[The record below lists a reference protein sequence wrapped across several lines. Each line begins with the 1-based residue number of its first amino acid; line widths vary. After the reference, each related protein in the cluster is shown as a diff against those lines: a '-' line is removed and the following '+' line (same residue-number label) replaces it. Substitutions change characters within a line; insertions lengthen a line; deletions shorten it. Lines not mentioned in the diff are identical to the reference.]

1 MKWKFWVG
9 IVISGVFL
17 YLAFRKIE
25 FKETGQAFKDAN
37 YLYVVI
43 SSALGMVSLWIRA
56 CRWKYLLSP
65 LKRIGIGSLFSS
77 TMIGFM
83 ANNLLPA
90 RLGEFI
96 RAYSI
101 GSKENISK
109 SSALATI
116 VIERVFDGF
125 TVLSFLAIVLIFF
138 DFPGWVKKG
147 GYFAFGFFISVLIF
161 LIFLR
166 LHTKKVIRGVD
177 SWLKFLPANAKDKL
191 KDVLYS
197 FANGLEVLK
206 NSNHLIMVMIF
217 SVAGWLVMASAYQFA
232 IIAFD
237 FKLPL
242 YAPFV
247 VMVILALGV
256 MIPSSPGF
264 VGTYHYLC
272 IVSLA
277 LFAISK
283 DVALSFS
290 IVVHIS
296 GFIPVTLIGLYYL
309 WRESL
314 SLRDLAS
321 RKEFK

>member
-1 MKWKFWVG
+1 MRWKFWVG
-9 IVISGVFL
+9 ISISGVFL

-25 FKETGQAFKDAN
+25 FREVGQAFRDAN

-43 SSALGMVSLWIRA
+43 SGALAIVSLWVRA
-56 CRWKYLLSP
+56 YRWKYLLFP
-65 LKRIGIGSLFSS
+65 VKKIRMPSLFSS

-83 ANNLLPA
+83 ANNLLPV

-125 TVLSFLAIVLIFF
+125 TVLSILAIVLIFF

-147 GYFAFGFFISVLIF
+147 GYFAFGFFMCVLIF

-166 LHTKKVIRGVD
+166 LHTEKVIKGVD
-177 SWLKFLPANAKDKL
+177 SLLGFLPAGARGKL
-191 KDVLYS
+191 KDMLDS
-197 FANGLEVLK
+197 FADGLEVLK
-206 NSNHLIMVMIF
+206 NANHLIMIIIF
-217 SVAGWLVMASAYQFA
+217 SVAVWLVMASALKFA
-232 IIAFD
+232 MIAFD
-237 FKLPL
+237 LNLPI
-242 YAPFV
+242 YAAFV
-247 VMVILALGV
+247 LMVILALGV

-272 IVSLA
+272 IASLA

-290 IVVHIS
+290 IVAHIT
-296 GFIPVTLIGLYYL
+296 GFIPITLIGLYYL
-309 WRESL
+309 WKESL
-314 SLRDLAS
+314 SLRNLAS
-321 RKEFK
+321 GKQFE

>member
-9 IVISGVFL
+9 IIISGVFL

-25 FKETGQAFKDAN
+25 FKEVGQAFKDAN
-37 YLYVVI
+37 YLCVVVSGGLMI
-43 SSALGMVSLWIRA
+43 VSLWARA
-56 CRWKYLLSP
+56 YRWKYLLSP
-65 LKRIGIGSLFSS
+65 VKKIGIPSLFSS

-90 RLGEFI
+90 RLGEFV

-138 DFPGWVKKG
+138 DFPGWVRKG
-147 GYFAFGFFISVLIF
+147 GYFAFGFFMSVLVF

-166 LHTKKVIRGVD
+166 LHTKKVIRRVD
-177 SWLKFLPANAKDKL
+177 SWLKFLPASARGKL
-191 KDVLYS
+191 KNILYS
-197 FANGLEVLK
+197 FADGLQVLK
-206 NSNHLIMVMIF
+206 SSHHLVMVIIF
-217 SVAGWLVMASAYQFA
+217 SLAVWLVTVSAFEFA

-237 FKLPL
+237 LRLPI
-242 YAPFV
+242 YAAFV
-247 VMVILALGV
+247 LMVILALGV

-272 IVSLA
+272 IASLG

-290 IVVHIS
+290 IVAHIS
-296 GFIPVTLIGLYYL
+296 GFIPITLIGLYYL

-314 SLRDLAS
+314 SLRDLTS
-321 RKEFK
+321 KERI

>member
-9 IVISGVFL
+9 IIISGVFL

-25 FKETGQAFKDAN
+25 FKEVGQAFKDAN
-37 YLYVVI
+37 YLYVAV
-43 SSALGMVSLWIRA
+43 SGALAVVSLWVRA
-56 CRWKYLLSP
+56 YRWKYLLSP
-65 LKRIGIGSLFSS
+65 VKKIGIPSLFSS

-125 TVLSFLAIVLIFF
+125 TVLSFLAIVLVFF
-138 DFPGWVKKG
+138 DFPGWVRKG
-147 GYFAFGFFISVLIF
+147 GYFAFGFFMGVLVF

-166 LHTKKVIRGVD
+166 LRTKKVIKRMD
-177 SWLKFLPANAKDKL
+177 SLLRFLPVSARDKL
-191 KDVLYS
+191 KNMLYS
-197 FANGLEVLK
+197 FAEGLQVLK
-206 NSNHLIMVMIF
+206 NSGDLVMVIIF
-217 SVAGWLVMASAYQFA
+217 SVAVWLVMASAFEFA
-232 IIAFD
+232 IMAFD
-237 FKLPL
+237 LKVPI
-242 YAPFV
+242 YAAFV
-247 VMVILALGV
+247 LMVILALGV

-272 IVSLA
+272 IASLA

-290 IVVHIS
+290 IVAHAS
-296 GFIPVTLIGLYYL
+296 GFIPITLIGLYYL

-314 SLRDLAS
+314 SLRSLVS
-321 RKEFK
+321 KERV

>member
-9 IVISGVFL
+9 IIISGVFL

-25 FKETGQAFKDAN
+25 FKEVGQAFKDAN
-37 YLYVVI
+37 YLYVVV
-43 SSALGMVSLWIRA
+43 SGALMIVSLWARA
-56 CRWKYLLSP
+56 YRWKYLLFP
-65 LKRIGIGSLFSS
+65 VKRIGIPSLFSS
-77 TMIGFM
+77 IMIGFM

-90 RLGEFI
+90 RLGEFV

-125 TVLSFLAIVLIFF
+125 TVLSFLAMVLIFF
-138 DFPGWVKKG
+138 DFPDWVRKG
-147 GYFAFGFFISVLIF
+147 GYFAFGFFMGVLIF

-166 LHTKKVIRGVD
+166 LHTKKVIKRVD
-177 SWLKFLPANAKDKL
+177 SWLRFLPVGARDKL
-191 KDVLYS
+191 KNMLYS
-197 FANGLEVLK
+197 FAEGLQVLK
-206 NSNHLIMVMIF
+206 NSHHLIMVIIF
-217 SVAGWLVMASAYQFA
+217 SVAVWLVVASAFEFA
-232 IIAFD
+232 ILAFD
-237 FKLPL
+237 LKVPI
-242 YAPFV
+242 YAAFV
-247 VMVILALGV
+247 LMVILALGV

-290 IVVHIS
+290 VVAHAS
-296 GFIPVTLIGLYYL
+296 GFIPITLIGLYYL

-314 SLRDLAS
+314 SLRDLTS
-321 RKEFK
+321 KEKI

>member
-9 IVISGVFL
+9 IIISAVFL

-25 FKETGQAFKDAN
+25 FKEVAKAFKDAN
-37 YLYVVI
+37 YLYVVLSGTLAI
-43 SSALGMVSLWIRA
+43 VSLWARA
-56 CRWKYLLSP
+56 YRWKYLLSP
-65 LKRIGIGSLFSS
+65 LKEIRMPSLFSS

-125 TVLSFLAIVLIFF
+125 TVLSFLAVVLIFF
-138 DFPGWVKKG
+138 DFPGWVRKG
-147 GYFAFGFFISVLIF
+147 GYFAFGFFMGVLIF

-166 LHTKKVIRGVD
+166 LHTKKVIKRMD
-177 SWLKFLPANAKDKL
+177 SLLRFLPVSVRDKL
-191 KDVLYS
+191 KKMLYS
-197 FANGLEVLK
+197 FAEGLQVLK
-206 NSNHLIMVMIF
+206 NSGDLVTVIIF
-217 SVAGWLVMASAYQFA
+217 SVAVWLVMASAFEFA

-237 FKLPL
+237 LKVPI
-242 YAPFV
+242 YAAFV
-247 VMVILALGV
+247 LMVILALGV

-272 IVSLA
+272 IASLG

-290 IVVHIS
+290 IVAHAS
-296 GFIPVTLIGLYYL
+296 GFIPITLIGLCYL

-314 SLRDLAS
+314 SLRDLTS
-321 RKEFK
+321 KERI

>member
-1 MKWKFWVG
+1 
-9 IVISGVFL
+9 
-17 YLAFRKIE
+17 
-25 FKETGQAFKDAN
+25 
-37 YLYVVI
+37 
-43 SSALGMVSLWIRA
+43 
-56 CRWKYLLSP
+56 
-65 LKRIGIGSLFSS
+65 
-77 TMIGFM
+77 MIGFM

-116 VIERVFDGF
+116 VVERVFDGF

-138 DFPGWVKKG
+138 DFPAWVRKG
-147 GYFAFGFFISVLIF
+147 GYFAFGFFMSVLVF

-166 LHTKKVIRGVD
+166 LHTKKVIKRVD
-177 SWLKFLPANAKDKL
+177 SLLKFLPASARDKL
-191 KDVLYS
+191 KNMLYS
-197 FANGLEVLK
+197 FAEGLQVLK
-206 NSNHLIMVMIF
+206 NSGDLVMVIIF
-217 SVAGWLVMASAYQFA
+217 SVAVWLVMASAFEFA

-237 FKLPL
+237 LKVPI
-242 YAPFV
+242 YAAFV
-247 VMVILALGV
+247 LMVILALGV

-272 IVSLA
+272 IASLG

-290 IVVHIS
+290 IVAHAS
-296 GFIPVTLIGLYYL
+296 GFIPITLIGLYYL

-321 RKEFK
+321 KERI

>member
-9 IVISGVFL
+9 IIISGVFL

-25 FKETGQAFKDAN
+25 LREVGQAFKDAN
-37 YLYVVI
+37 YLYAAV
-43 SSALGMVSLWIRA
+43 SGALMIVSLGARA
-56 CRWKYLLSP
+56 YRWKYLLSP
-65 LKRIGIGSLFSS
+65 VKKIGIPSLFSS
-77 TMIGFM
+77 IMIGFM

-90 RLGEFI
+90 RLGEFV

-116 VIERVFDGF
+116 VVERVFDGF

-138 DFPGWVKKG
+138 DFPGWVEKG
-147 GYFAFGFFISVLIF
+147 GYFAFGFFMSVLVF

-166 LHTKKVIRGVD
+166 LHTKKVIQRVD
-177 SWLKFLPANAKDKL
+177 SLLKFLPASARGKL
-191 KDVLYS
+191 KNILYS
-197 FANGLEVLK
+197 FAEGLQVLK
-206 NSNHLIMVMIF
+206 NRSHLIMVIIF
-217 SVAGWLVMASAYQFA
+217 SVVVWLVVASAFEFA

-237 FKLPL
+237 LKLPI
-242 YAPFV
+242 YAAFV
-247 VMVILALGV
+247 LMVILALGV

-290 IVVHIS
+290 VVAHAS
-296 GFIPVTLIGLYYL
+296 GFIPITLIGLYYL

-314 SLRDLAS
+314 SLRDLTS
-321 RKEFK
+321 KERI

>member
-9 IVISGVFL
+9 IIISGVFL

-25 FKETGQAFKDAN
+25 FKEVGQAFKDAN
-37 YLYVVI
+37 YLYVAMAGGLMI
-43 SSALGMVSLWIRA
+43 VSLWARA
-56 CRWKYLLSP
+56 YRWKYLLSP
-65 LKRIGIGSLFSS
+65 VKKIGIPSLFSS

-90 RLGEFI
+90 RLGEFV

-116 VIERVFDGF
+116 VVERVFDGF
-125 TVLSFLAIVLIFF
+125 TVLSFLAVVLIFF
-138 DFPGWVKKG
+138 DFPGWVRKG
-147 GYFAFGFFISVLIF
+147 GYFAFGFFMSVLVF
-161 LIFLR
+161 LVFLR
-166 LHTKKVIRGVD
+166 LHTKKVIKRVD
-177 SWLKFLPANAKDKL
+177 SLLKFLPASARDKL
-191 KDVLYS
+191 KNILYS
-197 FANGLEVLK
+197 FADGLQVLK
-206 NSNHLIMVMIF
+206 NSHHLIMVIIF
-217 SVAGWLVMASAYQFA
+217 SLAVWLVVASAFEFA

-237 FKLPL
+237 LKLPVG
-242 YAPFV
+242 AAFV
-247 VMVILALGV
+247 LMVILALGV

-272 IVSLA
+272 IASLA

-290 IVVHIS
+290 IVAHAS
-296 GFIPVTLIGLYYL
+296 GFIPITLIGLYYL

-314 SLRDLAS
+314 SLRNLAS
-321 RKEFK
+321 KERI

>member
-9 IVISGVFL
+9 IIISAVFL

-25 FKETGQAFKDAN
+25 FKEVAKAFKDAN
-37 YLYVVI
+37 YLYAAV
-43 SSALGMVSLWIRA
+43 SGALAMVSLWVRA
-56 CRWKYLLSP
+56 YRWKYLLSP
-65 LKRIGIGSLFSS
+65 VKKIGIPSLFSS

-125 TVLSFLAIVLIFF
+125 TVLSFLAVVLIFF
-138 DFPGWVKKG
+138 DFPGWVRKG
-147 GYFAFGFFISVLIF
+147 GYFAFGFFMSVLVF

-166 LHTKKVIRGVD
+166 LHTEKVIKRVD
-177 SWLKFLPANAKDKL
+177 SLLRFLPVGARGKL
-191 KDVLYS
+191 KNMLYS
-197 FANGLEVLK
+197 FAEGLQVLK
-206 NSNHLIMVMIF
+206 NSGDLVMVIIF
-217 SVAGWLVMASAYQFA
+217 SVVVWLVMASAFEFA

-237 FKLPL
+237 LKVPI
-242 YAPFV
+242 YAAFV
-247 VMVILALGV
+247 LMVILALGV

-272 IVSLA
+272 IAGLG

-290 IVVHIS
+290 IVAHAS
-296 GFIPVTLIGLYYL
+296 GFIPITLIGLCYL

-314 SLRDLAS
+314 SLRDLTS
-321 RKEFK
+321 KERV